1 MRNLTAKT
9 VVKQFAKKIP
19 WRVLLFLA
27 AVLGASS
34 VIVVAQSQ
42 QEVASVREAV
52 DRHYAAI
59 NAGENNTIAQQHLPE
74 FTHFSLRGGL
84 LRTYRSIDEQ
94 HQAFQASPAAI
105 FNQQIRHFAAQ
116 VYGNV
121 AVATYY
127 LVGSVKFG
135 EESLTGTWRVTEV
148 WVRQGG
154 EWKEAHHHESPLQAT
169 VR

>member
-1 MRNLTAKT
+1 MKNLTAKT
-9 VVKQFAKKIP
+9 VVEQFAQKIP

-42 QEVASVREAV
+42 QDVASVREAV
-52 DRHYAAI
+52 ERHYAAI
-59 NAGENNTIAQQHLPE
+59 NAGDSNAIEQQHLPE
-74 FTHFSLRGGL
+74 FTIFGGRGGL
-84 LRTYRSIDEQ
+84 LRTARPVDEQ
-94 HQAFQASPAAI
+94 RREFQALGPVT
-105 FNQQIRHFAAQ
+105 FNQYIRHFAAQ

-135 EESLTGTWRVTEV
+135 EESATGTWRVTEV
-148 WVRQGG
+148 WVRQGN

>member
-1 MRNLTAKT
+1 MKNLTAKT
-9 VVKQFAKKIP
+9 VVTRFAQRIP

-27 AVLGASS
+27 TVLGASS

-42 QEVASVREAV
+42 QDVASVREAV
-52 DRHYAAI
+52 ERHYAAI
-59 NAGENNTIAQQHLPE
+59 NAGDKNTIAQQHLPE
-74 FTHFSLRGGL
+74 LTIFGLRGGL

-94 HQAFQASPAAI
+94 HQAFQASSNT
-105 FNQQIRHFAAQ
+105 FTQQIRHFAAQ

-127 LVGSVKFG
+127 LVGSVKVD
-135 EESLTGTWRVTEV
+135 EESTAGTWRVTEV
-148 WVRQGG
+148 WVRQGS
-154 EWKEAHHHESPLQAT
+154 EWKEAHHHESPLQAG

>member
-1 MRNLTAKT
+1 MRNLIART
-9 VVKQFAKKIP
+9 VVKKFAKKIP

-27 AVLGASS
+27 TALGVSS
-34 VIVVAQSQ
+34 AMVVAQSQ
-42 QEVASVREAV
+42 QDVASVRQAV
-52 DRHYAAI
+52 ERHYAAI
-59 NAGENNTIAQQHLPE
+59 NARDENAIRQQHLPE
-74 FTHFSLRGGL
+74 FSHFSLRGGL
-84 LRTYRSIDEQ
+84 LRSSGEQ
-94 HQAFQASPAAI
+94 SPDSQVPVT
-105 FNQQIRHFAAQ
+105 FNQRIRHFAAQ

>member
-1 MRNLTAKT
+1 MKNSTAKT
-9 VVKQFAKKIP
+9 VVTQFAKKIP
-19 WRVLLFLA
+19 WKVLLFLA

-42 QEVASVREAV
+42 QDVASVREAV
-52 DRHYAAI
+52 ERHYAAI
-59 NAGENNTIAQQHLPE
+59 NARDSIAIRQQHLPE
-74 FTHFSLRGGL
+74 FSHFSLRGGL
-84 LRTYRSIDEQ
+84 LRSSGEQ
-94 HQAFQASPAAI
+94 SPESQASRTS
-105 FNQQIRHFAAQ
+105 NQHIRHFAAQ

-127 LVGSVKFG
+127 LVGSVTFG

-148 WVRQGG
+148 WVCQGN

>member
-1 MRNLTAKT
+1 MKNSTVKTAVT
-9 VVKQFAKKIP
+9 QFAKKIP

-27 AVLGASS
+27 VVLGAGS
-34 VIVVAQSQ
+34 VVVIAQSQ
-42 QEVASVREAV
+42 QDVASVRQAV
-52 DRHYAAI
+52 ERHYAAI
-59 NAGENNTIAQQHLPE
+59 NAGDENAVQQQHLPE
-74 FTHFSLRGGL
+74 FSHFSLRGGL
-84 LRTYRSIDEQ
+84 LRSSDEQ
-94 HQAFQASPAAI
+94 SPYTQVPVT
-105 FNQQIRHFAAQ
+105 FNQRIRHFAAQ

-135 EESLTGTWRVTEV
+135 EESLMGTWRVTEV

-154 EWKEAHHHESPLQAT
+154 EWKEAHHHESPLQDG

>member
-42 QEVASVREAV
+42 QDVTSVREAV
-52 DRHYAAI
+52 ERHYAAI
-59 NAGENNTIAQQHLPE
+59 NAGDGDTIRQQHLPE

-84 LRTYRSIDEQ
+84 LRTFRSVDEQ
-94 HQAFQASPAAI
+94 RPESQVPVT
-105 FNQQIRHFAAQ
+105 FNQHIRHFAAQ

-135 EESLTGTWRVTEV
+135 EESATGTWRVTEV